1 MNALRASF
9 RHCPACARG
18 SVCVDTR
25 VFLCE
30 HCAFRY
36 YHNVAAAVAAFIVH
50 DRELL
55 LTRRAHA
62 PAAGTLDLP
71 GGFVDPGE
79 SLEAALAREL
89 AEELALAPLPAT
101 PRYLFSVPNVYEYA
115 GVTYATADAFFLIAC
130 ATRPVLAALDD
141 VSETLW
147 LPVGAIDLDEIGLD
161 SAREAVRRFRSL

>member
-1 MNALRASF
+1 MSALRGPF
-9 RHCPACARG
+9 VHCPACARG
-18 SVCVDTR
+18 SDCVDTR

-50 DRELL
+50 DGELL

-71 GGFVDPGE
+71 GGFVDPAE
-79 SLEAALAREL
+79 TLEAALAREL
-89 AEELALAPLPAT
+89 AEELGLAPLPAT

-115 GVTYATADAFFLIAC
+115 GVSYATADAFFLIAC
-130 ATRPVLAALDD
+130 ATRPALAALDD

-147 LPVGAIDLDEIGLD
+147 RPVGAIEIEEIGLA
-161 SAREAVRRFRSL
+161 SAREAMQKFQSL

>member
-1 MNALRASF
+1 MKALRAPF

-25 VFLCE
+25 AFLCE
-30 HCAFRY
+30 HCGYRY

-50 DRELL
+50 DGELL

-71 GGFVDPGE
+71 GGFVDPAE
-79 SLEAALAREL
+79 TLEAALAREL
-89 AEELALAPLPAT
+89 AEELALDPLPVT

-115 GVTYATADAFFLIAC
+115 DVTYATTDAFFLIQC
-130 ATRPVLAALDD
+130 ATRPALAALDD

-147 LPVGAIDLDEIGLD
+147 RRVEEIEDEEIGLD

>member
-1 MNALRASF
+1 MNALRAPF

-30 HCAFRY
+30 HCGFRY

-50 DRELL
+50 DGELL

-62 PAAGTLDLP
+62 PAMGTLDLP
-71 GGFVDPGE
+71 GGFVDPAE
-79 SLEAALAREL
+79 TLEAALAREL
-89 AEELALAPLPAT
+89 AEELALARLPAT

-115 GVTYATADAFFLIAC
+115 DVTYATTDAFFLIEC
-130 ATRPVLAALDD
+130 AVRPTLAALDD

-147 LPVGAIDLDEIGLD
+147 RSVSAIDLDEIGLT
-161 SAREAVRRFRSL
+161 SAREAVRRFRAL